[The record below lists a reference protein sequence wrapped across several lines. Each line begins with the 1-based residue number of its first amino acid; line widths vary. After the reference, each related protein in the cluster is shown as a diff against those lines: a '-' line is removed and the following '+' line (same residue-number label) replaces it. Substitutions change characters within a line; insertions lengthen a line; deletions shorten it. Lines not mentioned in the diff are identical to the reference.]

1 MGPYFHSCPRDQP
14 KARVRAKG
22 WFLVHDDLAEIPS
35 PCSSSKC
42 KHTPSVASVS
52 LTAGESFSRALRQDI
67 LSQHTTRIRTRNRHG
82 RPECRLLASA
92 RSHTSKWH
100 DLQLRQPSKCRKQA
114 NDNQYHHAGYHDRRC
129 PAATLYSNFH
139 RQVRWLR

>member
-35 PCSSSKC
+35 PCSSSNC
-42 KHTPSVASVS
+42 KHTPSVAFVP
-52 LTAGESFSRALRQDI
+52 LTEGESFSRALRQDI

-82 RPECRLLASA
+82 RPEYRLLASA
-92 RSHTSKWH
+92 CSHASKWH

-114 NDNQYHHAGYHDRRC
+114 NDNQYHHADHHDRRC
-129 PAATLYSNFH
+129 PAATLYSDFY
-139 RQVRWLR
+139 RQVCWLR